1 MRNFLKNKRGKN
13 RIIHKAMNIQEWVIC
28 LWPNLCSMGIDKKGN
43 NLPIADLGVSISG
56 SRLAILDEA
65 KAVYVGSMLKLVKMN
80 SVNRI
85 EKVICV
91 GAVNLASFSS
101 VYKLKT
107 LKI

>member
-13 RIIHKAMNIQEWVIC
+13 RIIHRAINIQEWVIC
-28 LWPNLCSMGIDKKGN
+28 LWPNLCSIGTDKKGN
-43 NLPIADLGVSISG
+43 NLPIADFGVSISG
-56 SRLAILDEA
+56 SKLAMLDEIKDA
-65 KAVYVGSMLKLVKMN
+65 YVGSILKLVKMN

-101 VYKLKT
+101 VCKSKT